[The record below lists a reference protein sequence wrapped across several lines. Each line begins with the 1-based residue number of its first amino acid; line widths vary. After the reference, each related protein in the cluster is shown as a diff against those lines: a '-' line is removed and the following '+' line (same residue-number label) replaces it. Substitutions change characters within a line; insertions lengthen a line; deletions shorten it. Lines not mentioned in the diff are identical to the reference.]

1 MKTVR
6 EDDEQDENEDPEEYK
21 IHFKTDKKCESIAA
35 MTASEKLNAACHR
48 MATRTALA
56 KSTANTAMIRKS
68 LLLPEINRWQTKPKP
83 SIRSSSHFKGV

>member
-6 EDDEQDENEDPEEYK
+6 EDDEQDENEDPEENK

-48 MATRTALA
+48 MATRTAAA
-56 KSTANTAMIRKS
+56 KSTANTVMIKP
-68 LLLPEINRWQTKPKP
+68 LLQSRESNRFPT
-83 SIRSSSHFKGV
+83 